1 MLSHQ
6 KTFAASRSR
15 SWSELLRLK
24 QCRPQVTEQQHAD
37 HRRCN
42 VFEHRSAVLAQSL
55 TAAKIED
62 GDRKERD
69 GQQGKNDVRH
79 EPLLPEASEC
89 SKCPFAM
96 AKSLA
101 AARMVLVIEHN
112 SFNRVTEDT
121 NYMLGK

>member
-6 KTFAASRSR
+6 RRFAASRSR

-24 QCRPQVTEQQHAD
+24 QCRPQATEQQHAD
-37 HRRCN
+37 NRRCN

-62 GDRKERD
+62 GDREERD
-69 GQQGKNDVRH
+69 GQQDKNDVRH
-79 EPLLPEASEC
+79 EPLLPEAREY
-89 SKCPFAM
+89 SKSPFAM
-96 AKSLA
+96 AKALA

-112 SFNRVTEDT
+112 GFDSVTEDT